1 MTELTYEE
9 FCALPLQYTMGMT
22 TATGAFRMYRNEQF
36 KIQKEVNT
44 KRKRFD
50 DIYGGWEKQTIA
62 FFLDGDGRQFDT
74 LEQVYMA
81 YMQKV
86 CGIEETA

>member
-1 MTELTYEE
+1 MTQLTYEE

-22 TATGAFRMYRNEQF
+22 RASGSYRMYRNEQF
-36 KIQKEVNT
+36 KIQKEVET
-44 KRKRFD
+44 KRKVYN
-50 DIYGGWEKQTIA
+50 DIYSGWGKQTIA
-62 FFLDGDGRQFDT
+62 FFLDGDARQFDT
-74 LEQVYMA
+74 LEEVYVA

>member
-1 MTELTYEE
+1 MTELTYAE
-9 FCALPLQYTMGMT
+9 FCELPLQYTIGMT
-22 TATGAFRMYRNEQF
+22 TAGGAIRMYRNEQL

-44 KRKRFD
+44 KRKRYD
-50 DIYGGWEKQTIA
+50 DIHGGWGKQTIA

-86 CGIEETA
+86 CGIKETA